1 VSYNPVEAVGVK
13 IWGEFVGAVALD
25 KQTGYYA
32 FQYTPEW
39 IVNGAQL
46 APLFMPNGP
55 TKYIF
60 PDLGEAK
67 FKRLPAMIA
76 DALPD
81 SFGNAVID
89 AYLTEE
95 GISPRRITVLD
106 RLAYVGERGMGALTF
121 HPPMFEKEEKPT
133 AVQLADLV
141 TAAKLL
147 VSGELGNEEA
157 NHDAIHQLI
166 QVGTSAGGARPK
178 AVIAYNPKT
187 GQMRSGQVDA
197 PTGFEQWLVKL
208 DGVITTTPS
217 GHIDLMAPAEF
228 CRIEYAY
235 YLMAKAAGIDIS
247 ESILLPEGPRAHFM
261 TKRFDRG
268 AEDGRI
274 HLQSLCAMSHLDYGM
289 IGKHSYAQYFAT
301 ISELR
306 LGKAARQQAYRQ
318 MVFNVFA
325 MNRDDHTKNFAFL
338 LAENSPWRLAPAYD
352 LIYSHDPDGEWT
364 INHLMSVNGK
374 FEGIMLEDL
383 RIAGDK
389 FLVEFHEDLLVQ
401 VRDAVADWP
410 KFAKL
415 AGISEA
421 TTNLILVDMM
431 EHRPV

>member
-133 AVQLADLV
+133 AVQL
-141 TAAKLL
+141 TM
-147 VSGELGNEEA
+147 
-157 NHDAIHQLI
+157 
-166 QVGTSAGGARPK
+166 P
-178 AVIAYNPKT
+178 
-187 GQMRSGQVDA
+187 
-197 PTGFEQWLVKL
+197 
-208 DGVITTTPS
+208 
-217 GHIDLMAPAEF
+217 
-228 CRIEYAY
+228 C
-235 YLMAKAAGIDIS
+235 IS
-247 ESILLPEGPRAHFM
+247 
-261 TKRFDRG
+261 
-268 AEDGRI
+268 
-274 HLQSLCAMSHLDYGM
+274 
-289 IGKHSYAQYFAT
+289 
-301 ISELR
+301 
-306 LGKAARQQAYRQ
+306 
-318 MVFNVFA
+318 
-325 MNRDDHTKNFAFL
+325 
-338 LAENSPWRLAPAYD
+338 
-352 LIYSHDPDGEWT
+352 
-364 INHLMSVNGK
+364 
-374 FEGIMLEDL
+374 
-383 RIAGDK
+383 
-389 FLVEFHEDLLVQ
+389 
-401 VRDAVADWP
+401 
-410 KFAKL
+410 
-415 AGISEA
+415 
-421 TTNLILVDMM
+421 
-431 EHRPV
+431 